1 MSTRA
6 FRAARALRG
15 PHMAPRVVA
24 RFLSADTA
32 EQDLLPCRV
41 PLVGLVSGTFVSDD
55 GLTQLSL
62 QSQDVSPIG
71 SMVTKRALLQQVGSA
86 LTMPNPLR

>member
-1 MSTRA
+1 MPSRA
-6 FRAARALRG
+6 
-15 PHMAPRVVA
+15 VA
-24 RFLSADTA
+24 RFLSADPS
-32 EQDLLPCRV
+32 EQELLPCRV
-41 PLVGLVSGTFVSDD
+41 PIVALVPGTFCSDD

-62 QSQDVSPIG
+62 QTEAVSPIG